1 MSRLLQHLQLQFDI
15 RENRKLL
22 TSILLSFQQ
31 TNTMNE
37 SPKDEHSNDKKKI
50 RPKGRKY
57 SEEKADIFIVELDQ
71 LLDEAETHLN

>member
-37 SPKDEHSNDKKKI
+37 SPKDEQGKDKKKI

-71 LLDEAETHLN
+71 LLDEAETH